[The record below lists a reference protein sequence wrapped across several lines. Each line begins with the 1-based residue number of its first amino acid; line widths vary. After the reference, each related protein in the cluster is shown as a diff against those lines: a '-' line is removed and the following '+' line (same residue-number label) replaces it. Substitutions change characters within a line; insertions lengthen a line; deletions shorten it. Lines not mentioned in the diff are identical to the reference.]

1 MSRAPESAAWWVP
14 FGRSGRVDLFH
25 VDLSPHT
32 DREAAALAWLDE
44 QERARL
50 RRFAFDGPRRRF
62 TLCRAAL
69 RAELCKQ
76 LDWENERL
84 AFETTRHGKPFA
96 LIRGE
101 PAPISFNVSHSGRHG
116 LVAIAPSGQVGVDVE
131 ERDPQRNLDLLI
143 ETVLAK
149 EEQDALAAAR
159 GPARV
164 HLFFKLWTLKEALL
178 KALGEG
184 FRLDATRIK
193 TPPPMLRG
201 VRKSTMRLP
210 QMSGAIWH
218 VEDLG
223 NRDFAAAVA
232 YTASET
238 PALKD

>member
-1 MSRAPESAAWWVP
+1 MSRAPESEEWSVP
-14 FGRSGRVDLFH
+14 
-25 VDLSPHT
+25 
-32 DREAAALAWLDE
+32 WLDE
-44 QERARL
+44 QEQSRL

-62 TLCRAAL
+62 ALCRAAL

-76 LDWENERL
+76 LGWKNERL

-101 PAPISFNVSHSGRHG
+101 PAPIGFNVSHSGRHG

-131 ERDPQRNLDLLI
+131 ERDPHRNLDLLI
-143 ETVLAK
+143 ETVLA
-149 EEQDALAAAR
+149 EGERDALAAAR

-210 QMSGAIWH
+210 QVSGAIWH